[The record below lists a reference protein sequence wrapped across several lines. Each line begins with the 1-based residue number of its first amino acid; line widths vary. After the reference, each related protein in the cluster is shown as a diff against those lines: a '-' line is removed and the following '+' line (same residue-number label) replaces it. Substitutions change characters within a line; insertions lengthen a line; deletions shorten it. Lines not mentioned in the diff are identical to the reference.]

1 VIVAIDGPA
10 GAGKSTVA
18 RTLARRLGVGYL
30 DTGAM
35 YRAVTWL
42 ALRRGVDPGDGPGL
56 AALARAHPVALTPGE
71 DVLRVAIDG
80 ADVTEAIRHPSV
92 TDAVSQVSAHPGVRA
107 AVTAAQR
114 ALLAE
119 GGWVSDGR
127 DVGTVVWPAAEVKV
141 FLTAAPE
148 ERARRRRE
156 ELHARGISRT
166 LDEVLADIRRRD
178 HLDTTRAESPLRRAD
193 DAVEIDSSSLSVE
206 EVVETVAA
214 LAAMGAPARRGGRP

>member
-1 VIVAIDGPA
+1 MIIAIDGPA

-42 ALRRGVDPGDGPGL
+42 ALQRGVDPGDGDALAGL
-56 AALARAHPVALTPGE
+56 ARTHPVVLAPAE
-71 DVLRVAIDG
+71 DGLRVAVDG
-80 ADVTEAIRHPSV
+80 RDVTEAIREQAV

-114 ALLAE
+114 AMLAE

-127 DVGTVVWPAAEVKV
+127 DVGTVVWPGAEVKV
-141 FLTAAPE
+141 FLTAAAE
-148 ERARRRRE
+148 ERARRRRD
-156 ELHARGISRT
+156 ELAARGVRRHI
-166 LDEVLADIRRRD
+166 DEVLADIRRRD
-178 HLDTTRAESPLRRAD
+178 HLDTTRAESPLRRAE
-193 DAVEIDSSSLSVE
+193 DAIEIDSSRLSID
-206 EVVETVAA
+206 EVVEMVAA
-214 LAAMGAPARRGGRP
+214 LAQRPRVRGGAA

>member
-1 VIVAIDGPA
+1 VIIAIDGPA

-42 ALRRGVDPGDGPGL
+42 ALARGVDPADGE
-56 AALARAHPVALTPGE
+56 ALAELARTHPVVLTPSE
-71 DVLRVAIDG
+71 DVLRVAVDG
-80 ADVTEAIRHPSV
+80 RDVTEEIRDPAV
-92 TDAVSQVSAHPGVRA
+92 TDAVSQVSAHAGVRA

-114 ALLAE
+114 AMLAE

-141 FLTAAPE
+141 FLTAAAE

-156 ELHARGISRT
+156 ELAARGVGRD

-193 DAVEIDSSSLSVE
+193 DAVEIDSSRLSVD
-206 EVVETVAA
+206 EVVEMVAT
-214 LAAMGAPARRGGRP
+214 LARRPLRRGGGA